1 MPAETLRNEKGR
13 WNMGNNQ
20 ITLSSEII
28 SKLIEKALFMRT
40 RSYIPYSGFAVGAAL
55 LTGSGRIY
63 GGCNI
68 ENAAYPV
75 TICAERTAMV
85 KAVSEGER
93 EFRAIA
99 VAGGKEEDPEVYSYP
114 CGTCRQFMREF
125 CDGGTFVVITAR
137 SKEDYKIF
145 TLEELLPNS
154 FGPES
159 LA

>member
-1 MPAETLRNEKGR
+1 ME
-13 WNMGNNQ
+13 NNQ
-20 ITLSSEII
+20 VALSSEII
-28 SKLIEKALFMRT
+28 SKLIEEALFMRT
-40 RSYIPYSGFAVGAAL
+40 RSYIPYSKFAVGAAL

-99 VAGGKEEDPEVYSYP
+99 VAGGREKCPEIYSYP

-125 CDGGTFVVITAR
+125 CDSSTFVVIAAK
-137 SKEDYKIF
+137 SAEDYKIF
-145 TLEELLPNS
+145 TLEELLPYS

-159 LA
+159 LI

>member
-1 MPAETLRNEKGR
+1 
-13 WNMGNNQ
+13 MGNSQ

-28 SKLIEKALFMRT
+28 SKLIEEALFMRT

-55 LTGSGRIY
+55 LAESGRIY

-93 EFRAIA
+93 GFRAIA
-99 VAGGKEEDPEVYSYP
+99 IAGGKEGEPEGYSYP

-125 CDGGTFVVITAR
+125 CDSENFVVIVAR
-137 SKEDYKIF
+137 SREDYKIF
-145 TLEELLPNS
+145 TLEELLPSS

-159 LA
+159 LV